1 MTQPPATQSGKPRVV
16 ITGLG
21 CVTALGNN
29 VAAFSENLFAGRS
42 GIGDMTE
49 SHLGLHFTRAAV
61 VRGFRPEDALLASQ
75 RQLADRSA
83 AFAIAAA
90 RQAVTQSGLIAAY
103 PVESLAVLFGC
114 SAGGRL
120 SEEHEA
126 AKLYT
131 RNARVHPLTVPRTMA
146 NAGTSLVAMEHGITG
161 PSLTLSTACA
171 SSTHAVGLAFQMIRS
186 GSIRA
191 ALAGGHEAPLGFAFL
206 RAWDSLKVVSPTA
219 CRPFASDRDGMTLG
233 EGAAIFAIETLE
245 SAQAR
250 GAEILAEIAGFGM
263 SSDAHHITQPDPAG
277 PAAAM
282 LRALDDAHATPAD
295 VGYINAHGTAT
306 DTNDRVEAEAIH
318 RVFGE
323 RVRTL
328 PISSTKGLHGHAIGA
343 SGAIE
348 LLATVLALREKRLPA
363 NACENGPIEVDPALN
378 LRHILLSNEPATPQ
392 LALSN
397 SFAFGGMNA
406 VLALRPWSTD
416 AE

>member
-1 MTQPPATQSGKPRVV
+1 MTRVV
-16 ITGLG
+16 ITGCG
-21 CVTALGNN
+21 CVTAIGND
-29 VAAFSENLFAGRS
+29 VASFADSLFAGRC
-42 GIGDMTE
+42 GIRERPDPPP
-49 SHLGLHFTRAAV
+49 GLHFTRTATV
-61 VRGFRPEDALLASQ
+61 QDFRPEDWLLASQ
-75 RQLADRSA
+75 RQLADRTSS
-83 AFAIAAA
+83 FAIAAA
-90 RQAVTQSGLIAAY
+90 RQAVTQSGLIAAH
-103 PVESLAVLFGC
+103 PADSLAVLFGC
-114 SAGGRL
+114 SAGGRT
-120 SEEHEA
+120 SEEQES

-131 RNARVHPLTVPRTMA
+131 RDARVHPLTVPRIMA
-146 NAGTSLVAMEHGITG
+146 NAGASLVAMEHAITG

-171 SSTHAVGLAFQMIRS
+171 SGTHAIGLAFHMIRS

-191 ALAGGHEAPLGFAFL
+191 ALAGGHEAPLSFAFL

-219 CRPFASDRDGMTLG
+219 CRPFAVDRDGMSLG
-233 EGAAIFAIETLE
+233 EGAAVFALESLE

-250 GAEILAEIAGFGM
+250 GAEILAEIVGFGM

-282 LRALDDAHATPAD
+282 LRALDDARATSAD

-323 RVRTL
+323 RARTL

-348 LLATVLALREKRLPA
+348 LLATLLALREQCLPA
-363 NACENGPIEVDPALN
+363 NACLNGSIEPDPALN
-378 LRHILLSNEPATPQ
+378 LNHILLANEPATIR

-406 VLALRPWSTD
+406 VLALRPPTAD
-416 AE
+416 PA